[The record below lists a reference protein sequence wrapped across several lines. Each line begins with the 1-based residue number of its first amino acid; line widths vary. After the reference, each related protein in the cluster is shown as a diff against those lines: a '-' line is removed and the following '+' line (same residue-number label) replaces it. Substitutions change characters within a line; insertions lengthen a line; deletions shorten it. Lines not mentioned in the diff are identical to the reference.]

1 VQVQV
6 SDTGEPTAVLVGSTW
21 LAVTPVRRPW
31 LLDQMWWRSKPVIR
45 TYYQVVLDDGP
56 PITMFLDLTSGQW
69 FRQEFS

>member
-1 VQVQV
+1 MQIRV
-6 SDTGEPTAVLVGSTW
+6 SDTGEPPAVMVGSSW
-21 LAVTPVRRPW
+21 LPVTRVRRPW

-45 TYYQVVLDDGP
+45 TYYQVVPEDGP